1 MIPHLSRK
9 SILVIAVL
17 LLVPSGIAFAANING
32 TEFNDII
39 LGTNKKDNISAHA
52 GSDVV
57 MGLGNPA
64 RESMSGNEGAD
75 ELVGDQ
81 DILGLCAAEKKC
93 KIGNPGKDTLA
104 GNAGSD
110 FLVGDGLNDGVFG
123 NDAPDVLFGGPGDD
137 RLTGGDDDDELFGG
151 FGNDELNGG
160 AGNDHLYGGPD
171 NDRLRGGPGQDF
183 LDGGEDVDGF
193 DQDICFVVPAEDT
206 WVNCE
211 TVIDVTGQTPPQTEL
226 FEIANLFVLVNSA
239 DSLKQSDQNTLLSVL
254 NDLQDKADAADING
268 ACNEV
273 TNFLKQVNRLLDR
286 NKIDPLEGDPMIVD
300 ANTVN
305 NISCL

>member
-17 LLVPSGIAFAANING
+17 LLIPSGIAFAANING

-57 MGLGNPA
+57 MALGNPA
-64 RESMSGNEGAD
+64 RESMSGNAGAD
-75 ELVGDQ
+75 ELVGDD

-93 KIGNPGKDTLA
+93 KLGNPGKDTLA

-110 FLVGDGLNDGVFG
+110 FLVGDGLNDGLFG

-160 AGNDHLYGGPD
+160 KGNDHLYGGPD
-171 NDRLRGGPGQDF
+171 NDRLRGGEGQDF

-206 WVNCE
+206 WINCE

-286 NKIDPLEGDPMIVD
+286 NKIDPLEGDPMIVEAD
-300 ANTVN
+300 IVN